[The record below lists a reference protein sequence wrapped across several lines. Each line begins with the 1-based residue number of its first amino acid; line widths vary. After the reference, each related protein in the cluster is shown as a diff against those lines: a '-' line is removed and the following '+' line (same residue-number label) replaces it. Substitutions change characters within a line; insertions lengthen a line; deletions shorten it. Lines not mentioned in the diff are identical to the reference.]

1 MEVTLQLH
9 AMATLPLGK
18 EPPVP
23 TGDWTGPRASVD
35 AVEKREILSLS
46 GIEPDSVVIQAIM
59 NVTKNQETGLL
70 TFKPFKN
77 IFTDHPRLFSD
88 RRIYYFNKFSS

>member
-9 AMATLPLGK
+9 AFATLPPGK

-23 TGDWTGPRASVD
+23 TGDWVGPRASLD

-46 GIEPDSVVIQAIM
+46 RIQPYSMVIQAIM
-59 NVTKNQETGLL
+59 NVTRNQETGREFPYLHLNHLRISLL
-70 TFKPFKN
+70 ITL
-77 IFTDHPRLFSD
+77 DYLG
-88 RRIYYFNKFSS
+88 